1 MTNIEKSIAASGVIG
16 KFDTDWVIMRVY
28 DRKEDTVCYDLSIS
42 DRDAVTFDTVS
53 DALKELLIQF
63 GKL

>member
-1 MTNIEKSIAASGVIG
+1 
-16 KFDTDWVIMRVY
+16 MRVY